1 MVRTL
6 TLIALI
12 LTLLTIALGAYVR
25 SWDTEPGCS
34 QWPGCFGRSL
44 TRPDGNLQPRFA
56 DDRPVD
62 MAQVRL
68 DIRTHRYFA
77 GAVGVTVLILAALV
91 WTLPENRM
99 RATFWV
105 MAALCMVVM
114 QTALGL
120 WTLEHQLLPL
130 SVTAHLLLG
139 YAILVVIFL
148 SHLAASPDDGGRRL
162 VPAGM
167 PIRWLARIC
176 LIILIS
182 QLMLGGWTSTHQ
194 AGLSCPDFPTCL
206 GRAWPD
212 ADYARAFG
220 LSQGDWLEGDNGRL
234 PEAARAAIHWVHR
247 VGGILLYVVVTVL
260 ALVITGSNRCQSLRP
275 AGIVMSML
283 VLTGTGTGIA
293 AVMMRLPTLMVV
305 AHTVLAGLLTLNV
318 IYVNLRLR
326 GRF

>member
-44 TRPDGNLQPRFA
+44 TRPDGHLQPRFA
-56 DDRPVD
+56 DDQPVD

-68 DIRTHRYFA
+68 DIRTHRFFA
-77 GAVGVTVLILAALV
+77 GAVGVTILILAALV
-91 WTLPENRM
+91 WTLPANRM
-99 RATFWV
+99 QATFWV
-105 MAALCMVVM
+105 MTALCMVVM

-139 YAILVVIFL
+139 YAILVVVYL
-148 SHLAASPDDGGRRL
+148 SHLSAGPSARGASMAHPGPG
-162 VPAGM
+162 V
-167 PIRWLARIC
+167 RWLARIS
-176 LIILIS
+176 LLLLVS
-182 QLMLGGWTSTHQ
+182 QLLLGGWTSTHQ

-206 GRAWPD
+206 GRLWPD
-212 ADYARAFG
+212 VDYARGFG
-220 LSQGDWLEGDNGRL
+220 LSQGDWREGDNARL
-234 PEAARAAIHWVHR
+234 PESARAAIHWIHR
-247 VGGILLYVVVTVL
+247 VGGILLYFVVTVL
-260 ALVITGSNRCQSLRP
+260 ALVITGGDRCASLRP
-275 AGIVMSML
+275 AGIVMSLL
-283 VLTGTGTGIA
+283 VLGGTGTGIA

-305 AHTVLAGLLTLNV
+305 AHTVLAGLLALNL
-318 IYVNLRLR
+318 IYVNLRLA
-326 GRF
+326 GR